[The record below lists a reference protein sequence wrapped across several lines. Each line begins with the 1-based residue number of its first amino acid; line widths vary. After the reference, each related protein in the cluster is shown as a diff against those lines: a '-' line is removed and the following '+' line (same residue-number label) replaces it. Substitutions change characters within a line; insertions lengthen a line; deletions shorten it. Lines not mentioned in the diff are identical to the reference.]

1 MSYAYKFMDTSVGRL
16 KLVSR
21 GSRLC
26 AVLWERDRPDRVRL
40 ETMHEERNNPTLV
53 ETERQLEQYFA
64 GKRSVFDLELD
75 FVGTPFQAEVW
86 QTLLTIPYGQTR
98 SYGQIAAQIGRPKA
112 VRAVGAAN
120 GKNPISIIAPC
131 HRVLGASGDLTG
143 FAGGL
148 AAKQQLLALE
158 SRQPLMAAA

>member
-1 MSYAYKFMDTSVGRL
+1 MQ
-16 KLVSR
+16 
-21 GSRLC
+21 
-26 AVLWERDRPDRVRL
+26 
-40 ETMHEERNNPTLV
+40 EERNKPILI

-64 GKRSVFDLELD
+64 GERSVFDLELD

-98 SYGQIAAQIGRPKA
+98 SYGQIAAQIGKPKA

-131 HRVLGASGDLTG
+131 HRVVGASGDLTG

-158 SRQPLMAAA
+158 SRQP